1 MDLARRYPEV
11 IEEFEKYDIVPFASR
26 RLKAT
31 KQPRTKYMTTSLEQS
46 TSKKLK
52 LEEDVP
58 GTSTLGEFPQSL
70 QPMPEYMKYG
80 TPSQHSTASKPT
92 LRKYLLTEEELLRTE
107 DKTD

>member
-11 IEEFEKYDIVPFASR
+11 IEEFEKYVPGASS
-26 RLKAT
+26 RLTPT
-31 KQPRTKYMTTSLEQS
+31 KHPRTEYITTSLEQS

-52 LEEDVP
+52 LEDVP
-58 GTSTLGEFPQSL
+58 GTSTLGEFTRK
-70 QPMPEYMKYG
+70 PMQEYMKYG

-92 LRKYLLTEEELLRTE
+92 LRKYLLTEEEEELLRTE